1 MDDDGSKSL
10 DFAEFKK
17 GLNDYGMGVSEEVTT
32 HWCMLT
38 VSPLSPYPA
47 YCVVGFSACCHGNVG
62 IFGRMCQQK
71 LIA

>member
-17 GLNDYGMGVSEEVTT
+17 GLNDYGMGVSEEVTI

-38 VSPLSPYPA
+38 VSLSSL
-47 YCVVGFSACCHGNVG
+47 FT
-62 IFGRMCQQK
+62 Q
-71 LIA
+71 LIV